1 MVDDASRYI
10 YFVECFK
17 ILGCTMKYLKD
28 LEMSKL
34 TILLGDIMNLNDEN
48 RIIYE
53 NNHRVYQF
61 IHITYRLN

>member
-1 MVDDASRYI
+1 
-10 YFVECFK
+10 
-17 ILGCTMKYLKD
+17 MKYLKD

-61 IHITYRLN
+61 IHINYRLNYAFVP